1 MRLTRGAWC
10 LLVGALGACGD
21 DVPAAPAS
29 GWTRLPAEPYRTL
42 AEYRLFEGS
51 GATQRPTDGV
61 LPYEVTSAL
70 FSDETLKHRFIALPP
85 GARIGYRDDG
95 VWRFPEGAIL
105 VKTFAYPRDARSPA
119 MGERLLETRLLVRTR
134 DAWTVH
140 TYVWND
146 AQTEAV
152 RRVGGTTVAARWVD
166 AAGAE
171 RANEYAVP
179 NNNQCLT
186 CHGQIGHTEALGLR
200 TAMLDREGPLGA
212 NQLDALAALGRFEG
226 AVPPAAMRRRF
237 PDPADETADVER
249 RARAYLHANC
259 AHCHNPGDTSTAMP
273 TGLNLDLAETAA
285 INLGVCRRPNAAGRG
300 TGGFSYDVVPG
311 HPEQSVMVFRMRS
324 LDPELRMP
332 VIPNNLVHEQGVA
345 LVSRWIASMPAVDC
359 DAR

>member
-1 MRLTRGAWC
+1 MKRWW
-10 LLVGALGACGD
+10 LLLGAMGACAGD
-21 DVPAAPAS
+21 DPAAPAPA
-29 GWTRLPAEPYRTL
+29 GDWTRLPAAPFRTL

-51 GATQRPTDGV
+51 GATQRPAEGV
-61 LPYEVTSAL
+61 VAYEVTSPL
-70 FSDETLKHRFIALPP
+70 FSDETVKRRFLALPP

-95 VWRFPEGAIL
+95 VWRLPVGTVL
-105 VKTFAYPRDARSPA
+105 VKTFAYPRDARDPA
-119 MGERLLETRLLVRTR
+119 LGERLLETRLLIRAR
-134 DAWTVH
+134 DGWTVH

-152 RRVGGTTVAARWVD
+152 RRVGGSTISARWVD
-166 AAGAE
+166 AAGAQ

-186 CHGQIGHTEALGLR
+186 CHGQLGSTDALGLR
-200 TAMLDREGPLGA
+200 TAMLDRPGPLGA
-212 NQLDALAALGRFEG
+212 NQVDALAALGRFDG
-226 AVPPAAMRRRF
+226 AVPPMATRDGF
-237 PDPADETADVER
+237 VDPADESADLER

-300 TGGFSYDVVPG
+300 TGGFAYDVVPG
-311 HPEQSVMVFRMRS
+311 HPEQSVLVFRMRS

-332 VIPNNLVHEQGVA
+332 VIPNNLVSEPGVA

-359 DAR
+359 AAR